1 MNEMIQ
7 LKTHVINQNGSIMN
21 MIVVIVK
28 THLKLKAQ
36 SPKVA
41 IWRATLCIMW
51 TILEKQKRHLME
63 WNLHDI

>member
-7 LKTHVINQNGSIMN
+7 LETHVINQNGSIMN

-41 IWRATLCIMW
+41 I
-51 TILEKQKRHLME
+51 
-63 WNLHDI
+63 